1 MLEGIGNFETQQ
13 LKEWSCQL
21 FILGHWYQSR
31 LVEKGFN
38 FGLVHF
44 EFLIDIEVEILH

>member
-21 FILGHWYQSR
+21 FILETLESKSR
-31 LVEKGFN
+31 ACGKRVQFWPCS
-38 FGLVHF
+38 F
-44 EFLIDIEVEILH
+44 